1 MKTPNQQKVQKKSIE
16 AVIFNWK
23 GKYENTCELVDQ
35 IKDVVENVSVINSDQ
50 ENKKPDWINVFDS
63 CYFSDLFKFCL
74 KFRNTDKILF
84 HVQGDVS
91 YEKWNKLVE
100 DAVFYMNEYNAGIY
114 YPIVENTEW
123 ANDRITCVQGAETRH
138 DNIKVIANGDETV
151 WFIRPEVLNE
161 LTSQSIHQAFE
172 GNKFGWGWDIVLC
185 ALSFINSMPVIRDSN
200 HIVNHPKST
209 NYNKSL
215 AIKEYEAMQEK
226 LPKEIQDFIYHTTK
240 TGKRYLFRK
249 YINM

>member
-1 MKTPNQQKVQKKSIE
+1 MGCQVGMISIKNIQPI
-16 AVIFNWK
+16 IFNWK
-23 GKYENTCELVDQ
+23 GKFENTCLIECQLQKIFDEVL
-35 IKDVVENVSVINSDQ
+35 VINSDQ
-50 ENKKPDWINVFDS
+50 SNKKPEWINVFES

-91 YEKWNKLVE
+91 CDKWNKLVE

-249 YINM
+249 YINI